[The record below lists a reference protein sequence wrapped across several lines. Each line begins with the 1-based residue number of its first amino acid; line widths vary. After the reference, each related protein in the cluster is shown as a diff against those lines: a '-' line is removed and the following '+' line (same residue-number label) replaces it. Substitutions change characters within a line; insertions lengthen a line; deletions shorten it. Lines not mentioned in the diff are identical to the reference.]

1 MRRNARPAALQ
12 TLLLEA
18 AVVGVG
24 GLVLALLANQL
35 SPRGLVLTRDYF
47 GGTAS
52 TPPKAAVVAV
62 SSPTVPSLA
71 AGGDRTPEVEIN
83 RDGFRIAKREE
94 VLRWHADPRRERGLI
109 MFVDARGDR
118 AFRDGHI
125 PGAVQFDPFYPEQR
139 LAEALAAC
147 SLADQIVV
155 YCTGGDCID
164 SNLAARLLRDAGI
177 PADRLAVFA
186 GGIDDWKTAGAPIEL
201 GTRNS
206 GILRTP

>member
-1 MRRNARPAALQ
+1 MRKNAKSAALQ

-18 AVVGVG
+18 AVVGVA
-24 GLVLALLANQL
+24 GLGFALLANQL
-35 SPRGLVLTRDYF
+35 SPRGLVLARDYF
-47 GGTAS
+47 GGTAGM
-52 TPPKAAVVAV
+52 TPKAAVVAA
-62 SSPTVPSLA
+62 SPPTVPSLA
-71 AGGDRTPEVEIN
+71 AGGDRAREVEIN
-83 RDGFRIAKREE
+83 RDGFRIAKLDEI
-94 VLRWHADPRRERGLI
+94 LRWHADPRRERGLI

-139 LAEALAAC
+139 LAEVLAAC

-164 SNLAARLLRDAGI
+164 SNLAARLLRDAGV
-177 PADRLAVFA
+177 PLERLAVFA
-186 GGIDDWKTAGAPIEL
+186 GGISDWKTAGAPIEL